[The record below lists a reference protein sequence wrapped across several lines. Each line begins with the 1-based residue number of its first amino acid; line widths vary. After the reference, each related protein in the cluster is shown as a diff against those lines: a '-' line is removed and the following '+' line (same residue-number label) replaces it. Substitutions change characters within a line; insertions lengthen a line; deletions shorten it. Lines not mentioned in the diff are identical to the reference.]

1 MFLDCFDGVIG
12 FFFWFLFDWVIG
24 FFFCRCASGSVS
36 ILKAELLVLPYLTW
50 MALLLLVQHL
60 DATAGCMCI
69 SLAVHHLHSPIS
81 KRK

>member
-1 MFLDCFDGVIG
+1 MFLDCFNGVVG
-12 FFFWFLFDWVIG
+12 FFFWASCLP
-24 FFFCRCASGSVS
+24 CRCASGSVS
-36 ILKAELLVLPYLTW
+36 ILKAELPVLPYLTW

-69 SLAVHHLHSPIS
+69 SFAVHHLHSPIS